1 MSSRGIS
8 VGSRYKSSDGLR
20 EDTRPG
26 ASALVGTILWI
37 CYFPLESPLAI
48 FGFGGASF
56 AFLAHLGFSSA
67 PHMTCSYTCPS
78 THPRSLSFCSNHGQ
92 SQHQK
97 KQERIEEE
105 KYIRQKEHEDYLK
118 RRAEQVDEEAAKA
131 RDEAQKAHDDAMHDT
146 IDELFG
152 VLAKTGDKIS
162 DIGVENLALWKLGK
176 K

>member
-1 MSSRGIS
+1 MVSEKILGRAHLLRSAQFHGYALPPIGESACRFWFW
-8 VGSRYKSSDGLR
+8 RYLCFFPSTSGVLI
-20 EDTRPG
+20 
-26 ASALVGTILWI
+26 GTTPDAQRSIKK
-37 CYFPLESPLAI
+37 PHMHSPL
-48 FGFGGASF
+48 
-56 AFLAHLGFSSA
+56 LPPL
-67 PHMTCSYTCPS
+67 
-78 THPRSLSFCSNHGQ
+78 CSNHGQ
-92 SQHQK
+92 LQHP

>member
-1 MSSRGIS
+1 MVSGKILGRAHLFRSAKFHGYALPPIGESACRFWFW
-8 VGSRYKSSDGLR
+8 RYLCFFPSTSGVLI
-20 EDTRPG
+20 
-26 ASALVGTILWI
+26 GTTPDAQRII
-37 CYFPLESPLAI
+37 KKPHMHSPLL
-48 FGFGGASF
+48 SLLLLQPRP
-56 AFLAHLGFSSA
+56 LAT
-67 PHMTCSYTCPS
+67 PT
-78 THPRSLSFCSNHGQ
+78 
-92 SQHQK
+92 

>member
-1 MSSRGIS
+1 MP
-8 VGSRYKSSDGLR
+8 D
-20 EDTRPG
+20 
-26 ASALVGTILWI
+26 A
-37 CYFPLESPLAI
+37 PLELTPVR
-48 FGFGGASF
+48 FPF
-56 AFLAHLGFSSA
+56 ALTTA
-67 PHMTCSYTCPS
+67 
-78 THPRSLSFCSNHGQ
+78 NHNTT
-92 SQHQK
+92 

-131 RDEAQKAHDDAMHDT
+131 RDEAQKAHDDAMHET

>member
-1 MSSRGIS
+1 MDML
-8 VGSRYKSSDGLR
+8 YL
-20 EDTRPG
+20 
-26 ASALVGTILWI
+26 
-37 CYFPLESPLAI
+37 PLESLLAV
-48 FGFGGASF
+48 FGFGGTSVS
-56 AFLAHLGFSSA
+56 FLAHLEFSSA
-67 PHMTCSYTCPS
+67 PHPTHSASSKSHIC
-78 THPRSLSFCSNHGQ
+78 THPCSLSFRSNHGQ
-92 SQHQK
+92 LQHPP

-152 VLAKTGDKIS
+152 VLAKTGDKVS
-162 DIGVENLALWKLGK
+162 DVGVENLALWKLGK